1 VAAALAVFLAAA
13 TSLADSF
20 TPVRLTI
27 TVAGVARLH
36 KPLAISVHVSADP
49 GVLDTRTGPLR
60 AQVKLASE
68 CGGTF
73 QYTSGPVLL
82 DTRLSP
88 QPATGQAYAG
98 SAQGS
103 GRPATYGTQ
112 TVCVWINDE
121 GDSRTFAS
129 DQSVQ
134 VDVSPAC
141 TRAAARYDAAR
152 KARHRSAIARAR
164 RAARS
169 ACGPGVP
176 L

>member
-1 VAAALAVFLAAA
+1 M
-13 TSLADSF
+13 
-20 TPVRLTI
+20 
-27 TVAGVARLH
+27 
-36 KPLAISVHVSADP
+36 
-49 GVLDTRTGPLR
+49 R

-73 QYTSGPVLL
+73 RYTAGSVLL
-82 DTRLSP
+82 DKRLSP
-88 QPATGQAYAG
+88 QPATGHAYVG
-98 SAQGS
+98 SANGS
-103 GRPATYGTQ
+103 GRPTAYGTE

-129 DQSVQ
+129 DQSMQ

-141 TRAAARYDAAR
+141 TRAAARDDAAR
-152 KARHRSAIARAR
+152 KARRHEAIARAR
-164 RAARS
+164 RAARR